1 MALEPI
7 EREAMEYDVLI
18 VGAGPSGLAAAIRLK
33 QIDPDL
39 SVAVLEKGSEVGAH
53 ILSGVVIDPK
63 ALDEL
68 LPDWRDASDCPIS
81 TQVTKDELKLL
92 GAQGG
97 LPIPNFI
104 MPPLMNNHGN
114 YIGSLGNVCRWL
126 GAKAEEMGVEIYP
139 GFAAA
144 EVVYDAAGTVLGVQ
158 VGDMGITREG
168 EAGPDYTPGINIL
181 AKYTLIGE
189 GVRGSLAKQIIAK
202 YELDKD
208 CEPQKYGIGIK
219 EVWRVAPDKHKPGLV
234 QHAFGWPLDWNTG
247 GGSFLYHWGDGFVS
261 IGYVVH
267 LNYKNPWL
275 SPFDEF
281 QRYKQHPDVRPT
293 FEGGTRLSYGARAIT
308 EGGLQSVPTL
318 AFPGGALIGCSAGF
332 VNLPRIKGSHNAMKT
347 GMLAAECTAEAIAAG
362 RSADTLVSYQKAYEA
377 SWVYKDLALVRN
389 VKPLLSKF
397 GTLLGLGLGGVDM
410 WCTTLFGGWSPFGTQ
425 KHGKTDAASLLP
437 AADCPKIEYPKPDG
451 VISFDKLSSVFL
463 SNTNHEENQPIH
475 LKVKDMALQ
484 KSSELGVFGGLS
496 NRYCP
501 AGVYEWVEDGEGQRY
516 QINAQN
522 CVHCKTCDIKDPNQ
536 NITWTTPQGGE
547 GPIYQNM

>member
-397 GTLLGLGLGGVDM
+397 GTLLGLGLGWRLVAF
-410 WCTTLFGGWSPFGTQ
+410 W
-425 KHGKTDAASLLP
+425 DAKARQNRCSKPVASRRLP
-437 AADCPKIEYPKPDG
+437 QD
-451 VISFDKLSSVFL
+451 
-463 SNTNHEENQPIH
+463 
-475 LKVKDMALQ
+475 
-484 KSSELGVFGGLS
+484 
-496 NRYCP
+496 
-501 AGVYEWVEDGEGQRY
+501 
-516 QINAQN
+516 
-522 CVHCKTCDIKDPNQ
+522 
-536 NITWTTPQGGE
+536 
-547 GPIYQNM
+547 